1 MYDMKRILTILAAI
15 VCLCGCNLEKEDFWT
30 KASYA
35 TIDAITG
42 TYSLYSATWSS
53 TLDLSGEGLITDDII
68 YQLQLYGWT
77 GVQTVKYQEDP
88 DHVCV
93 LNQSLVLT
101 PESPEWMAQ
110 VNLYV
115 PYPEYG
121 KGNPDISNDKS
132 GKCNLEMDLYQFHY
146 KVDHRGD
153 IELFYPEERQFSS
166 RGGKFTDI
174 SVSFEGEFLHFSAN
188 TSLYDW
194 STSSWQDGRM
204 DLKYRH
210 N

>member
-15 VCLCGCNLEKEDFWT
+15 VCLCGCDFENKDFWT
-30 KASYA
+30 KASYE

-53 TLDLSGEGLITDDII
+53 TLDLSGEGFITDDIL
-68 YQLQLYGWT
+68 YQLQVYGWT

-101 PESPEWMAQ
+101 PESPEWKTQ

-121 KGNPDISNDKS
+121 KDHTDEFSQKS
-132 GKCNLEMDLYQFHY
+132 GRCNIEMDLYQFHY
-146 KVDHRGD
+146 KVDYRGD
-153 IELFYPEERQFSS
+153 VELFYQDYRQFSGQ
-166 RGGKFTDI
+166 GGRLENIKL
-174 SVSFEGEFLHFSAN
+174 SFEGQYIHLSAD
-188 TSLYDW
+188 TSFYDW
-194 STSSWQDGRM
+194 STSSWQDGTM
-204 DLKYRH
+204 HLTYRH